1 MGPTGQGTA
10 RGRAVS
16 GAAGGAG
23 MANGSAGPGWTF
35 LTNHAHVLLA
45 IAGDPEVRMRDVA
58 ASVGV
63 TERAVQMIVADLE
76 TAGYLARTRVGRRNR
91 YTVNDAG
98 RFRHPAESE
107 HRIGEL
113 LALFVP
119 DAATGDPAHPVDGPS
134 AARTARST

>member
-1 MGPTGQGTA
+1 MDG
-10 RGRAVS
+10 
-16 GAAGGAG
+16 AGGG
-23 MANGSAGPGWTF
+23 VGESNGSAGSGWTF

-58 ASVGV
+58 AAVGV

-76 TAGYLARTRVGRRNR
+76 AGGYLARTRVGRRNR
-91 YTVNDAG
+91 YAVNEAG
-98 RFRHPAESE
+98 RFRHPAESD

-119 DAATGDPAHPVDGPS
+119 HTATATEADRSPINATMVTKHASHVQHDPTS
-134 AARTARST
+134 RR

>member
-1 MGPTGQGTA
+1 MP
-10 RGRAVS
+10 
-16 GAAGGAG
+16 AASRPANPDPAG
-23 MANGSAGPGWTF
+23 SGWTF

-45 IAGDPEVRMRDVA
+45 IAADPETRMRDVA
-58 ASVGV
+58 TAVGV

-76 TAGYLARTRVGRRNR
+76 TGGYLAHTRIGRRNH
-91 YTVNDAG
+91 YTVNPAG

-119 DAATGDPAHPVDGPS
+119 HTSAPPADPERPVDS
-134 AARTARST
+134 STP